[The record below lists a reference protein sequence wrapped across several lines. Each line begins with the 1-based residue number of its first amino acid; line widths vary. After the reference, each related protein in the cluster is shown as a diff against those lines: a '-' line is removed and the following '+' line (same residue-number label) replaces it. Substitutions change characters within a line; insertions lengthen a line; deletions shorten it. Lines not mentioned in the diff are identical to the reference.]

1 MIRQI
6 GNRLVVEIDDVAEI
20 DDCRADVLVLAK
32 LPVGHLQI
40 RKIDAPESL
49 ILVRCRLRIV

>member
-32 LPVGHLQI
+32 LSVGHLQI
-40 RKIDAPESL
+40 REIDAPESL